1 MPRGSSALP
10 PLHCW
15 PTQSDNACAGQVS
28 PRGPGSGDSDKSHDV
43 YTQKDTWDCSAT
55 GSASD
60 CHVCFGD
67 EIILEVFSC
76 LVAKDGEAGSAL
88 NGAEKKELHIVPAI
102 VEPHNKK
109 GKVIQ
114 IAAQLRS
121 PRICFSIFHLPT
133 CTKGHL
139 CTCALH
145 LFILVSWA
153 EPIQLFKGMQ
163 MVTAA
168 HNAGIQ
174 RHFVMTGSL
183 GPLSVCCRDYC
194 NISGLQYPHL
204 SPPGGL
210 TARS

>member
-1 MPRGSSALP
+1 M
-10 PLHCW
+10 
-15 PTQSDNACAGQVS
+15 GQGKKKKK
-28 PRGPGSGDSDKSHDV
+28 R
-43 YTQKDTWDCSAT
+43 AT
-55 GSASD
+55 HS
-60 CHVCFGD
+60 
-67 EIILEVFSC
+67 
-76 LVAKDGEAGSAL
+76 
-88 NGAEKKELHIVPAI
+88 PAI

-133 CTKGHL
+133 CTKSHL
-139 CTCALH
+139 CTCALR

-153 EPIQLFKGMQ
+153 GPIQLFRGMQ

-168 HNAGIQ
+168 HNAAVQ
-174 RHFVMTGSL
+174 RHLVMTGSL

-204 SPPGGL
+204 SPPPVPSPLSHDVL
-210 TARS
+210 TLAGNDTSAAVSSRLGFI